1 MTQLRKRMLEELQRR
16 NYSQATTRSYILAV
30 KQFAEYFGQSPEK
43 LGAEEIRRYQL
54 YLLNEKKLAPGTVK
68 IQQPISDKTVWNICK
83 EAAVRAGIQKKIGPH
98 TLRHS
103 FATHHMEAGTDLRT
117 IQLPWRKY
125 QTTVIIELYR
135 VCCPECGVKIEKV
148 PQLPGKAPFS
158 KDFEDAVGLAC
169 ESASVRQVARQFGL
183 VASTVRAI
191 DLRYLKRWSATRRKE
206 PLGQMGVD
214 EIYFGKQMKFI
225 TVVSNLETGEPLWFG
240 QDRKQETLDEF
251 FRTQLSVR
259 QRERIAAACVD
270 MWRPFTNS
278 IEQWAANCRIVYDK
292 FHVLQ
297 HANKAIDEVRRAEF
311 FRKGGRMLGVV
322 KGKRWL
328 SLTRWMNLDSQ
339 KRQQLNE
346 LFALNRR
353 VMKAYLLKESLERL
367 WTYRY
372 EGAMLRY
379 LQSWIDQ
386 LRWQRLV
393 PFQNLAF
400 MLLDHLD
407 GILNY
412 CRTKVRFG
420 VVEAINGNIKTLFRR
435 GRGYKNLGYLLLK
448 AQRMAVTKTEFIV
461 LQKAA

>member
-1 MTQLRKRMLEELQRR
+1 
-16 NYSQATTRSYILAV
+16 
-30 KQFAEYFGQSPEK
+30 
-43 LGAEEIRRYQL
+43 
-54 YLLNEKKLAPGTVK
+54 
-68 IQQPISDKTVWNICK
+68 
-83 EAAVRAGIQKKIGPH
+83 
-98 TLRHS
+98 
-103 FATHHMEAGTDLRT
+103 
-117 IQLPWRKY
+117 
-125 QTTVIIELYR
+125 
-135 VCCPECGVKIEKV
+135 
-148 PQLPGKAPFS
+148 
-158 KDFEDAVGLAC
+158 LAC
-169 ESASVRQVARQFGL
+169 ESASVRQVARQFRL
-183 VASTVRAI
+183 AASTVRAI
-191 DLRYLKRWSATRRKE
+191 DLRYLQRWSAVRRKD
-206 PLGQMGVD
+206 PLVQMGVD

-225 TVVSNLETGEPLWFG
+225 TVVSNLDTGEPLWFG

-251 FRTQLSVR
+251 FRTQLSAT
-259 QRERIAAACVD
+259 QRKRVEAACVD

-278 IEQWAANCRIVYDK
+278 IEQWAQNCRIVYDK

-311 FRKGGRMLGVV
+311 FRKGGRMRGVV

-328 SLTRWMNLDSQ
+328 LLTRWMNLDSQ
-339 KRQQLNE
+339 KRQQLND

-386 LRWQRLV
+386 LRWQRLE
-393 PFQNLAF
+393 PFQKLAY

-420 VVEAINGNIKTLFRR
+420 VVEAINGNIKTLLRR

>member
-1 MTQLRKRMLEELQRR
+1 MRESEFTKILGWPGYRVYRHELDEDKKTLRLWVRR
-16 NYSQATTRSYILAV
+16 KGGNRKLICSGCGRPVADVHDSY
-30 KQFAEYFGQSPEK
+30 ER
-43 LGAEEIRRYQL
+43 EIR
-54 YLLNEKKLAPGTVK
+54 
-68 IQQPISDKTVWNICK
+68 D
-83 EAAVRAGIQKKIGPH
+83 
-98 TLRHS
+98 
-103 FATHHMEAGTDLRT
+103 
-117 IQLPWRKY
+117 LPWRKY
-125 QTTVIIELYR
+125 QTTVIVELYR
-135 VCCPECGVKIEKV
+135 VCCPQCGVRVERM
-148 PQLPGKAPFS
+148 PQVPGKTPFS

-183 VASTVRAI
+183 AASTVRAI
-191 DLRYLKRWSATRRKE
+191 DLRYLERWNATRRKA
-206 PLGQMGVD
+206 PLKEMGVD

-251 FRTQLSVR
+251 FRTQLNAS
-259 QRERIAAACVD
+259 QRKRIAAACVD

-278 IEQWAANCRIVYDK
+278 IEHWAPTCQIVYDK

-311 FRKGGRMLGVV
+311 FRKGGRMRGVV

-328 SLTRWMNLDSQ
+328 LLTRWVNLDGQ

-367 WTYRY
+367 WTYHY
-372 EGAMLRY
+372 EGAMMRY

-386 LRWQRLV
+386 LRWQRLA
-393 PFQNLAF
+393 PFERLAF

-412 CRTKVRFG
+412 CRTKVPFG
-420 VVEAINGNIKTLFRR
+420 VVEAINGNIRTLLRR
-435 GRGYKNLGYLLLK
+435 GRGYKNLRYLLLK

-461 LQKAA
+461 LRKAA

>member
-1 MTQLRKRMLEELQRR
+1 
-16 NYSQATTRSYILAV
+16 
-30 KQFAEYFGQSPEK
+30 
-43 LGAEEIRRYQL
+43 
-54 YLLNEKKLAPGTVK
+54 
-68 IQQPISDKTVWNICK
+68 
-83 EAAVRAGIQKKIGPH
+83 
-98 TLRHS
+98 
-103 FATHHMEAGTDLRT
+103 
-117 IQLPWRKY
+117 
-125 QTTVIIELYR
+125 
-135 VCCPECGVKIEKV
+135 
-148 PQLPGKAPFS
+148 
-158 KDFEDAVGLAC
+158 
-169 ESASVRQVARQFGL
+169 VARQFRL
-183 VASTVRAI
+183 AASTVRAI
-191 DLRYLKRWSATRRKE
+191 DLRYLQRWSATRRKE
-206 PLGQMGVD
+206 PLEQLGVD

-251 FRTQLSVR
+251 FRTQLKES
-259 QRERIAAACVD
+259 QRKRIAAACVD

-278 IEQWAANCRIVYDK
+278 IEHWAPNCRIVFDK

-311 FRKGGRMLGVV
+311 FRKGGRMRGVV

-328 SLTRWMNLDSQ
+328 LLTRWMNLDNQ
-339 KRQQLNE
+339 KRQQLND

-393 PFQNLAF
+393 PFEKLAY

-420 VVEAINGNIKTLFRR
+420 VVEAINGNIKTLLRR